1 MKRTSVLLPTLLLL
15 VIWGLLSYRLSTP
28 LFGNQDAGRIWIASS
43 VQNYERYGLEHTGLM
58 VVRSVE
64 PTTPDNLAFYSHHPP
79 LVTWLPALFTRL
91 VGFHELGIRW
101 VFAAATLIGAAG
113 LYSFARYLYGR
124 SVAFWALAA
133 YGLVPMVAYF
143 GRVAGHD
150 PLGLMAALLFGAVLV
165 RWLDYPTRGR
175 YAALLALAVLAVWT
189 AWPAV
194 FFVAL
199 LGLGAL
205 LLGLGALLLG
215 GRTHRLGVVGIG
227 IVTLVAFAAM
237 MLFYQL
243 QWSGSI
249 DSLLDAFVW
258 RSSSARWTEGSQ
270 AFTLQEFFEVNL
282 RHLRV
287 HTTDAV
293 LVLGLAGL
301 LVLPRYGNRRG
312 NVMLFALLLG
322 GVTYLLV
329 FRNAA
334 FIHDYY
340 KLVLIPAVA
349 VSAGLAWVYLPRLLP
364 GARVISR
371 LALLAVAVWAV
382 SEGSAQ
388 FLQLHRSGVRP
399 ALQAVI
405 DLVKTGTREGDLVY
419 TNSRTPWDFV
429 LPVEYYAFR
438 NLVEYSDLETAEAQ
452 VAASGVPAFYLY
464 CPSQNNQVDIPP
476 ALWATRRSAGN
487 CHLMSLDAG

>member
-43 VQNYERYGLEHTGLM
+43 IQNYERYGLENTGLM
-58 VVRSVE
+58 VVRNVE

-79 LVTWLPALFTRL
+79 LVTWLPAIFTRL

-101 VFAAATLIGAAG
+101 VFAVATLIGAAA
-113 LYSFARYLYGR
+113 LYSFTRRLYGR
-124 SVAFWALAA
+124 PVAFWALAA

-165 RWLDYPTRGR
+165 RWLDRPTRGR

-199 LGLGAL
+199 LGLGAM
-205 LLGLGALLLG
+205 LLG

-227 IVTLVAFAAM
+227 VVTLVAFVVM

-243 QWSGSI
+243 QWPGSI

-270 AFTLQEFFEVNL
+270 AFTLQEFLLVNAW
-282 RHLRV
+282 HLLV
-287 HTTDAV
+287 HTTRAV
-293 LVLGLAGL
+293 LLLGLAGL
-301 LVLPRYGNRRG
+301 LVLLRYGNRKG
-312 NVMLFALLLG
+312 NVMLLALLLG

-364 GARVISR
+364 GPRVLYR
-371 LALLAVAVWAV
+371 LALVAVAVSAV
-382 SEGSAQ
+382 AEGSAQ
-388 FLQLHRSGVRP
+388 FVQLHRSGVRP

-405 DLVKTGTREGDLVY
+405 DLVRAGTHEGDLVY
-419 TNSRTPWDFV
+419 TNSRTRWDFV

-438 NLVEYSDLETAEAQ
+438 DLVEYSDLETAEAQ

-487 CHLMSLDAG
+487 CHLMPLDAG